1 MGITIAATNRADVL
15 DSALVR
21 PGRFDRRVTVGLP
34 DLNGRIAVLK
44 VHARGKPLE
53 TGVDLEGIAR
63 RTPGFS
69 GASLQNLL
77 NEAAINA
84 ARKAKTAIGYDEI
97 DAAVDRQLVGKEKK
111 DVEQSEQRRKLVAYH
126 EAGHA
131 VAGAMIPDYDMIQ
144 KITIVPRTN
153 GAGGL
158 TFFSPDEGRLNSGMY
173 SQQYLQGQLAV
184 ALGGR
189 IAEEL
194 IFGEGDIT
202 TGASNDLQQVS
213 SIAGRMA
220 KREIERLVN
229 RAYATCKDILT
240 SNMELLET
248 VAERLLEQETVSAEE
263 FQVMVMEK
271 GQKMAPYELYGE
283 REDGVYPFAGELVI
297 Q

>member
-1 MGITIAATNRADVL
+1 MG
-15 DSALVR
+15 
-21 PGRFDRRVTVGLP
+21 
-34 DLNGRIAVLK
+34 
-44 VHARGKPLE
+44 GKPLE

-184 ALGGR
+184 ALSGVSLR
-189 IAEEL
+189 SLSLARATLPPEHP
-194 IFGEGDIT
+194 T
-202 TGASNDLQQVS
+202 TCSKSQASQAAWPSARLSALSTARTQLARTSSPATWSFSKLLQNASWNRRPSPQRS
-213 SIAGRMA
+213 SRSWSW
-220 KREIERLVN
+220 RRD
-229 RAYATCKDILT
+229 RRWHHT
-240 SNMELLET
+240 SFTASART
-248 VAERLLEQETVSAEE
+248 VYTRSLASS
-263 FQVMVMEK
+263 
-271 GQKMAPYELYGE
+271 
-283 REDGVYPFAGELVI
+283 
-297 Q
+297 

>member
-184 ALGGR
+184 ALGGVSLR
-189 IAEEL
+189 SLSLARATLPPEHP
-194 IFGEGDIT
+194 T
-202 TGASNDLQQVS
+202 TCSKSQA
-213 SIAGRMA
+213 
-220 KREIERLVN
+220 
-229 RAYATCKDILT
+229 
-240 SNMELLET
+240 
-248 VAERLLEQETVSAEE
+248 
-263 FQVMVMEK
+263 
-271 GQKMAPYELYGE
+271 
-283 REDGVYPFAGELVI
+283 
-297 Q
+297 